1 MGSEMCIRDSKNADE
16 KLWELTH
23 TSKNNGEEKT
33 YEASAAVVLT
43 DGNCVISGH
52 LGNCRMY
59 YLSENYLQ
67 YITPDHSLAYLAHSK
82 GEFRFPG
89 IRKSSERRKLTAYL
103 GADPMCGAETIDPIA
118 VRSGDAVLICTDGF
132 WEKITERQVEKTLK
146 RSKSSSEWLRK
157 MIRIVKKNEPED
169 SYSAITIIF

>member
-1 MGSEMCIRDSKNADE
+1 MK
-16 KLWELTH
+16 
-23 TSKNNGEEKT
+23 
-33 YEASAAVVLT
+33 
-43 DGNCVISGH
+43 
-52 LGNCRMY
+52 
-59 YLSENYLQ
+59 NYLQ

-169 SYSAITIIF
+169 SYSAITIIFYRRTAI

>member
-1 MGSEMCIRDSKNADE
+1 
-16 KLWELTH
+16 
-23 TSKNNGEEKT
+23 
-33 YEASAAVVLT
+33 
-43 DGNCVISGH
+43 
-52 LGNCRMY
+52 
-59 YLSENYLQ
+59 
-67 YITPDHSLAYLAHSK
+67 
-82 GEFRFPG
+82 
-89 IRKSSERRKLTAYL
+89 
-103 GADPMCGAETIDPIA
+103 IA